1 LSAIFPLALGRVR
14 NTRQLSC
21 EPMLWGA
28 SYLVRGRPSV
38 VADGRP
44 NVEAQRVPPA
54 LLKRVLPVRDG
65 LPDHPTHVRRAVAT
79 HGRKEDSLVLILRH
93 GQLVVRPSDFIDWY
107 ERERAKGNWRSQD
120 ADVPRLP
127 LNFR

>member
-1 LSAIFPLALGRVR
+1 MSAIFPLALGRVR

-28 SYLVRGRPSV
+28 SYLVCGRPSV
-38 VADGRP
+38 VADGRR

-54 LLKRVLPVRDG
+54 LRDG